1 MKNLYVKENK
11 TISEIAKLLN
21 ISQSTVYDRMVRL
34 KIPSQPSNKLHY
46 KNKQHYVKIPKYYSN
61 DLAEFIGIML
71 GDGYISYFQVVV
83 TLGNKEDKYVKYVAE
98 LVNRVFKT
106 KSKVTIKNG
115 IYKTVYVGSTEL
127 VKWLEKMGLVQNK
140 VNSQVDVPNW
150 IWKKDGYMKNALRG
164 LIDTDGSIYKLKFG
178 IQISFC
184 NNSQPLLSS
193 ARSMLIKLGFHPSQ
207 ICNYKQFYLTRQQ
220 DLRKFFREIGFNNS
234 KHYERFIDFSKN
246 IGQIPK

>member
-1 MKNLYVKENK
+1 
-11 TISEIAKLLN
+11 
-21 ISQSTVYDRMVRL
+21 
-34 KIPSQPSNKLHY
+34 
-46 KNKQHYVKIPKYYSN
+46 
-61 DLAEFIGIML
+61 
-71 GDGYISYFQVVV
+71 
-83 TLGNKEDKYVKYVAE
+83 
-98 LVNRVFKT
+98 
-106 KSKVTIKNG
+106 
-115 IYKTVYVGSTEL
+115 
-127 VKWLEKMGLVQNK
+127 
-140 VNSQVDVPNW
+140 
-150 IWKKDGYMKNALRG
+150 MKNALRG